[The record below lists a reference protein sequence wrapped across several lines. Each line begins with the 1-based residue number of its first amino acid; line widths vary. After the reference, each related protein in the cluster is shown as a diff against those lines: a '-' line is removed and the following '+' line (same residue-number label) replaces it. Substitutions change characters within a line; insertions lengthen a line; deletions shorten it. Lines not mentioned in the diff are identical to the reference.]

1 MECFKNYYIS
11 DNTFELC
18 KKINDKR
25 LYISTL
31 YSLCHNN
38 IIYFNNN
45 IIKTLLICIYEQYR
59 YENVHIFIYSKYKS
73 IKYQFY
79 NVLHLIKKLKIK
91 GISFYL
97 NNTNINTKNNIIVS
111 DYNIQYDN
119 NTINNKNNNKN
130 NNTILKRYYIIYKE
144 ILYRPFLFTNNHS
157 NYIICNNNYTL
168 DYKLYIIDRFYHYN
182 TIYKSIICVNDIIT
196 AELVCIFLKKM
207 DYTCLILTRDN
218 ISLIDSN
225 SNHRVFI
232 LYDHNI
238 INIYSIQVNFLFYI
252 DPPLFI
258 DTYIWRQQYL
268 FNHTVCISFLNT
280 YNIHLL
286 KELNNYGIQFR
297 EIYF

>member
-1 MECFKNYYIS
+1 
-11 DNTFELC
+11 
-18 KKINDKR
+18 
-25 LYISTL
+25 
-31 YSLCHNN
+31 
-38 IIYFNNN
+38 
-45 IIKTLLICIYEQYR
+45 LICIYEQYR
-59 YENVHIFIYSKYKS
+59 YKNVHVFIYSTHKS
-73 IKYQFY
+73 IKSQYY
-79 NVLHLIKKLKIK
+79 NVLRLIKKLKIK

-97 NNTNINTKNNIIVS
+97 NNTNIHTKNNIIVS
-111 DYNIQYDN
+111 DYNNIQY
-119 NTINNKNNNKN
+119 NKNNND
-130 NNTILKRYYIIYKE
+130 TIIVKRYYIIYKE

-157 NYIICNNNYTL
+157 NYIIHNNNNNYTL

-225 SNHRVFI
+225 NNHRIFI

-268 FNHTVCISFLNT
+268 FNHTVCISFLNI
-280 YNIHLL
+280 YNIHVL
-286 KELNNYGIQFR
+286 KELKNYGIQFR